1 MLLYAGA
8 RSVGRAFRHRVSGAY
23 ELRKRVRPDGAALF
37 LHRPSGVRELPQAG
51 SPFPGG
57 KVFAEPQRGI
67 RRLRTAGASR
77 HPPRGRRRTHGGG
90 QKGRTTCGFPS
101 SLNSYLS
108 LRGHGG
114 NRRTAT
120 VSKKGERQRIFS
132 TVGEHSVLPCR
143 NRFAVS
149 DNVLLHMWFYLRRRG
164 ITVPRNSWARYHARH
179 LRIRRLVQFIFTGP
193 VYYNTLTNCAALL
206 CRT

>member
-1 MLLYAGA
+1 MGE
-8 RSVGRAFRHRVSGAY
+8 RRP
-23 ELRKRVRPDGAALF
+23 LR
-37 LHRPSGVRELPQAG
+37 
-51 SPFPGG
+51 
-57 KVFAEPQRGI
+57 
-67 RRLRTAGASR
+67 
-77 HPPRGRRRTHGGG
+77 
-90 QKGRTTCGFPS
+90 
-101 SLNSYLS
+101 
-108 LRGHGG
+108 
-114 NRRTAT
+114 
-120 VSKKGERQRIFS
+120 KKGERQRIFS

-164 ITVPRNSWARYHARH
+164 ITVPRNSWARYNARH

>member
-23 ELRKRVRPDGAALF
+23 ELRKRVRPDGAAPF

-57 KVFAEPQRGI
+57 KVFAEPQRG
-67 RRLRTAGASR
+67 
-77 HPPRGRRRTHGGG
+77 RRRTHGGG

-108 LRGHGG
+108 LVGIAWVQMVDCVSRK
-114 NRRTAT
+114 RTRQSGYSCVSFAT
-120 VSKKGERQRIFS
+120 YSQF
-132 TVGEHSVLPCR
+132 TDTL
-143 NRFAVS
+143 
-149 DNVLLHMWFYLRRRG
+149 LLHIRVLSAGATQGELPVR
-164 ITVPRNSWARYHARH
+164 ARLGCGSAH
-179 LRIRRLVQFIFTGP
+179 RI
-193 VYYNTLTNCAALL
+193 
-206 CRT
+206 

>member
-1 MLLYAGA
+1 MRCV
-8 RSVGRAFRHRVSGAY
+8 RSGQHLSRHRLTGVH
-23 ELRKRVRPDGAALF
+23 ELRKRVRSDGAAPF

-77 HPPRGRRRTHGGG
+77 RPPRGRRRTHGGG

-101 SLNSYLS
+101 SLNSDLS

-114 NRRTAT
+114 KGRTAT
-120 VSKKGERQRIFS
+120 ASKKGERQRIFS

-149 DNVLLHMWFYLRRRG
+149 YNVLLHMWFYLRRRG
-164 ITVPRNSWARYHARH
+164 ITVPRNSWARYNARH

>member
-1 MLLYAGA
+1 M
-8 RSVGRAFRHRVSGAY
+8 SGAY
-23 ELRKRVRPDGAALF
+23 ELRKRVRPDGAAPF

-51 SPFPGG
+51 SPLTGG
-57 KVFAEPQRGI
+57 KVFTEPQRGI

-77 HPPRGRRRTHGGG
+77 RPPRGRRRTHGGG

-101 SLNSYLS
+101 SLDSYLS

-120 VSKKGERQRIFS
+120 ASKKGERQRIFS

-164 ITVPRNSWARYHARH
+164 ITVPRNSWARYNARH

>member
-1 MLLYAGA
+1 MCADAAREFAYPAGHKKEATYGFLLL
-8 RSVGRAFRHRVSGAY
+8 VN
-23 ELRKRVRPDGAALF
+23 
-37 LHRPSGVRELPQAG
+37 LP
-51 SPFPGG
+51 
-57 KVFAEPQRGI
+57 
-67 RRLRTAGASR
+67 
-77 HPPRGRRRTHGGG
+77 
-90 QKGRTTCGFPS
+90 
-101 SLNSYLS
+101 LS

-179 LRIRRLVQFIFTGP
+179 LRIRRLVQFIFVGA
-193 VYYNTLTNCAALL
+193 VYHNALTNCAALL
-206 CRT
+206 CRACEDFPVCVAVRCL

>member
-1 MLLYAGA
+1 MPVHEASAGLFGTGCPGYTNCVSVFALTGRLLLCTDPAGCA
-8 RSVGRAFRHRVSGAY
+8 NCRR
-23 ELRKRVRPDGAALF
+23 RVRPF
-37 LHRPSGVRELPQAG
+37 RAG
-51 SPFPGG
+51 SFSLNLSGDSPSADGG
-57 KVFAEPQRGI
+57 SVAAP
-67 RRLRTAGASR
+67 AA
-77 HPPRGRRRTHGGG
+77 GRRRTHGGG